1 MRRWIGLFVVTIALA
16 SVVGAYLVSSGL
28 TIASET
34 VEVPIAAA
42 PACPSTIH
50 FGKLLFSNVHS
61 VHFSGP
67 AQPVNS
73 DGTFG
78 GLTAGDDAR
87 CRIKI
92 YEKFIVREVVGE
104 DGVGYRDVY
113 AYDKLANFEQA
124 IRP

>member
-16 SVVGAYLVSSGL
+16 SVVGAYLVSGRL
-28 TIASET
+28 TIASDT
-34 VEVPIAAA
+34 IEVSAAVA

-87 CRIKI
+87 CHITI
-92 YEKFIVREVVGE
+92 YEKFIVREVVDTE
-104 DGVGYRDVY
+104 GVGYRDVY